1 MESSFGHISVL
12 VVVLNAIGL
21 GTLMVGIATFLR
33 DPPEQSIKLSGILV
47 AWMVLHLYLH
57 IMLWWRFYGL
67 QLVES
72 FNFFDYLFLLS
83 GPMCLLFASTMLL
96 PTEKDDTIDM
106 QAHLERVYRRL
117 FTFETGFWIWALAAG
132 PLIEGIWDSESY
144 LWAIMVA
151 ISIAM
156 ALTKSQAAR
165 VPLTAGAWLV
175 QLFFI
180 GTQALVLREVPVA

>member
-33 DPPEQSIKLSGILV
+33 DPPEQSVKLSGILV

-96 PTEKDDTIDM
+96 PMEKDDTIDM

>member
-1 MESSFGHISVL
+1 MFSHPSQTAL
-12 VVVLNAIGL
+12 IGFFL
-21 GTLMVGIATFLR
+21 GLSLLTLLRNRLRLPTPVRVYLPYLWLFFLAFTLA
-33 DPPEQSIKLSGILV
+33 D
-47 AWMVLHLYLH
+47 
-57 IMLWWRFYGL
+57 
-67 QLVES
+67 LVEI
-72 FNFFDYLFLLS
+72 
-83 GPMCLLFASTMLL
+83 
-96 PTEKDDTIDM
+96 KI
-106 QAHLERVYRRL
+106 
-117 FTFETGFWIWALAAG
+117 WIWALAAG

>member
-33 DPPEQSIKLSGILV
+33 DPPEQSVKLSGILV